1 MLEVP
6 VRHTFA
12 ASTRRTLKVTHTTY
26 LNHFGTPNRSFID
39 IATRVVPD
47 TQVGGWTREPAPA
60 VESAKQP
67 FPTDDAWRRAEKQD
81 LLATAAFT
89 LTLFA
94 GAVTAILL

>member
-1 MLEVP
+1 M
-6 VRHTFA
+6 
-12 ASTRRTLKVTHTTY
+12 THTMY

-47 TQVGGWTREPAPA
+47 THVGAWTREPAQV
-60 VESAKQP
+60 VEAAKQP
-67 FPTDDAWRRAEKQD
+67 FPADDAWRRAEKQD

-94 GAVTAILL
+94 SAVTAIIL